1 MTGNLCDAA
10 WLKPHHTRAQE
21 CLSLSD
27 VVEERAH
34 VLNRAFTNAT
44 AAAALARTARQ
55 VKWKIT
61 VQRQPASTHTYVFS

>member
-21 CLSLSD
+21 RLSLSD

-44 AAAALARTARQ
+44 AAAALARTA
-55 VKWKIT
+55 
-61 VQRQPASTHTYVFS
+61 